1 MWSLTHAGSDLP
13 DLRPC
18 HLIGKVILTGTF
30 SKHIPGC
37 TVQPATKRIG
47 VTERNRDD
55 FHAKLVHLFHL
66 VNFTGFHTNGFRIYH
81 KTVHR

>member
-47 VTERNRDD
+47 VAE
-55 FHAKLVHLFHL
+55 
-66 VNFTGFHTNGFRIYH
+66 GQG
-81 KTVHR
+81 